1 MAREPSL
8 LRRTVISNL
17 LLVGLCAVALTAWY
31 AGAQRTALD
40 QQLRLRA
47 QTLTDFLAT
56 QSQFGM
62 LVTDREGLQRIADN
76 ALSVEDVLFVELRDA
91 AGQPLVSASRKRT
104 GIANGDAPFLDVS
117 RPVLNPGSGGL
128 VEWENRKLTA
138 NQLGT
143 VRVGFSTER
152 QAQLLRRTVEYGIAA
167 LVTCLLAIF
176 GVQYYQ
182 LRWLLKPLGGL
193 IEFAGQVGKGDLRRR
208 APVGRLDEIG
218 RLAVAFN
225 QMVDELGSITVSK
238 NYVENI
244 LESMDASV
252 IVVDADRRIHT
263 VNQAA
268 VALLGYTRKQLMGQ
282 PAALIFASPEEFA
295 LPASGVE
302 RVYRLKDGRDIP
314 VLFSAA
320 SLAEQDGAGSQVWLA
335 RDISERKR
343 AEEELRVAKQEA
355 EDASRAKSE
364 LLSRTSHELRTPLNA
379 ILGFAQLLDM
389 GDLMEI
395 DRGNV
400 GQIMKAGRHLLR
412 LINEVLDIAGV
423 ESGRRTLSCEAVLA
437 GDAVAEALD
446 LVRPLAASRR
456 VTIHDD
462 MDARR
467 YVMADR
473 QRLQQVLLNLL
484 SNAVKYN
491 SEGGSVFIDSEP
503 RPDNGFLRIRVRDT
517 GPGIPPEGIAKLFV
531 PFERLGAEQ
540 SGVEGTGLGLSFSKT
555 FMEAMGGSVGVSSIV
570 GEGTTFWIDI
580 PPAEAPAATMEF
592 LRQALTPEPI
602 SGPKIVR
609 RRLLYVED
617 NASNRQLVERIMTFR
632 PGIDLTMATGG
643 EQGITAARAI
653 HPDLILLDLHLPD
666 IWGDEVLKRLK
677 RDPATSSIPV
687 VMLSA
692 DATTRQIQ
700 RLLSMG
706 AAAYLTKP
714 IDVHQLL
721 AILDEKLQGSSVPC

>member
-1 MAREPSL
+1 MRRALTREPSL
-8 LRRTVISNL
+8 LRRTVMSNL

-31 AGAQRTALD
+31 AVAQRAALD

-47 QTLTDFLAT
+47 ETLTDFLAT

-62 LVTDREGLQRIADN
+62 LVSDREGLQRVADN
-76 ALSVEDVLFVELRDA
+76 ALTVEDVLFVELRDA
-91 AGQPLVSASRKRT
+91 AGQPLASVSRKST
-104 GIANGDAPFLDVS
+104 GGAPFLEVS
-117 RPVLNPGSGGL
+117 RPVSTPGSGGL
-128 VEWENRKLTA
+128 VEWENRKLPG

-143 VRVGFSTER
+143 VRVGFSMER
-152 QAQLLRRTVEYGIAA
+152 QARLLRRTIEYGIAA
-167 LVTCLLAIF
+167 LVTCLLAIL
-176 GVQYYQ
+176 GAQYYQ

-193 IEFAGQVGKGDLRRR
+193 IEFAGQVGKGDLKRR

-225 QMVDELGSITVSK
+225 RMVDELGSITVSK

-268 VALLGYTRKQLMGQ
+268 VSLLGYTQEQLIGQ

-320 SLAEQDGAGSQVWLA
+320 SLTEQDGAGSQVWLA

-355 EDASRAKSE
+355 ENASRAKSE

-379 ILGFAQLLDM
+379 ILGFAQLLEM
-389 GDLMEI
+389 GDLMEM

-400 GQIMKAGRHLLR
+400 GHIMKAGRHLLR

-423 ESGRRTLSCEAVLA
+423 ESGRRTLSCEPVLA

-446 LVRPLAASRR
+446 LVRPMAANRD
-456 VTIHDD
+456 VAIHDSVD
-462 MDARR
+462 GGQ

-491 SEGGSVFIDSEP
+491 SEGGSVFLDSEQ
-503 RPDNGFLRIRVRDT
+503 RPNGFVRIRVRDT
-517 GPGIPPEGIAKLFV
+517 GPGISPEGMAKLFV

-540 SGVEGTGLGLSFSKT
+540 SGVEGTGLGLSFAKT

-570 GEGTTFWIDI
+570 GKGTTFWIDV
-580 PPAEAPAATMEF
+580 PPAEAPAAAMER
-592 LRQALTPEPI
+592 LPEELTQATI
-602 SGPKIVR
+602 AGPAMVR
-609 RRLLYVED
+609 HRLLYVED
-617 NASNRQLVERIMTFR
+617 NSSNRELVERIMTYR
-632 PGIDLTMATGG
+632 PGIDLTMAMGG
-643 EQGITAARAI
+643 EHGITAARAI

-692 DATTRQIQ
+692 DATKRQIQ

-706 AAAYLTKP
+706 ADAYLTKP

-721 AILDEKLQGSSVPC
+721 AILDEKLQGSPVPC